1 MEHASGT
8 IFRGR
13 DSVMQ
18 TECKGG
24 TSKQTMATINIEN
37 VTKSFGDVEVIPPL
51 DLQVEDGEFVVLVGP
66 SGCGKTT
73 TLRMIAGLETVSTGR
88 LSIAD
93 RDVTQLRP
101 GLRNCAMV
109 FQSYALF
116 PHMTVAENIGYGMK
130 VRGEDRQKAREA
142 LKEASRILNLDDYL
156 DRKPAELSGGQRQR
170 VAIGRALVRDP
181 DVFLFDEPL
190 SNLDAK
196 LRIEMRTEIKQ
207 LHRRLNSTIV
217 YVTHD
222 QVEAMTMADRVVV
235 MQKGVIE
242 QAADPITL
250 YERPRNLFVAS
261 FIGAPSMNMLAGHVS
276 LSDDGLPIFN
286 GAGGHVVEAPP
297 YLASAA
303 GEAVVL
309 GIRPE
314 HTGSDPSLGPAISVT
329 VIEMEPLGPH
339 TLLIGK
345 VGDEKFTAQ
354 MPASDRSQP
363 DDRVEVYLDRSRMHF
378 FRASDGLALREQP

>member
-1 MEHASGT
+1 
-8 IFRGR
+8 
-13 DSVMQ
+13 
-18 TECKGG
+18 
-24 TSKQTMATINIEN
+24 MATINIES
-37 VTKSFGDVEVIPPL
+37 VTKSFGEVEVIPPL
-51 DLQVEDGEFVVLVGP
+51 DLQVADGEFVVLVGP

-73 TLRMIAGLETVSTGR
+73 TLRMIAGLETATTGTVSIG
-88 LSIAD
+88 S

-116 PHMTVAENIGYGMK
+116 PHMTVGENITYGMR
-130 VRGEDRQKAREA
+130 VRGEGKERAEEA
-142 LKEASRILNLDDYL
+142 MKEASRILNLDDYL

-207 LHRRLNSTIV
+207 LHRRLKSTIV

-222 QVEAMTMADRVVV
+222 QIEAMTMADRVIV
-235 MQKGVIE
+235 MQGGVIE

-250 YERPRNLFVAS
+250 YERPRNAFVAS
-261 FIGAPSMNMLAGHVS
+261 FIGAPSMNMLAGKILIQDERPVFI
-276 LSDDGLPIFN
+276 GKN
-286 GAGGHVVEAPP
+286 GIEFPAPA
-297 YLASAA
+297 YLASMA
-303 GEAVVL
+303 GKEMVL

-314 HTGSDPSLGPAISVT
+314 HTGEDSSLGPSIEVG
-329 VIEMEPLGPH
+329 VVEMEPLGPH
-339 TLLIGK
+339 TLLIGQ

-354 MPASDRSQP
+354 VHASNKAQP
-363 DDRVEVYLDRSRMHF
+363 DDRVTVYLDASKMHF
-378 FRASDGLALREQP
+378 FRASDGVALREAGLDS

>member
-1 MEHASGT
+1 
-8 IFRGR
+8 
-13 DSVMQ
+13 
-18 TECKGG
+18 
-24 TSKQTMATINIEN
+24 MATINIEN
-37 VTKSFGDVEVIPPL
+37 VTKSFGEVEVIPSL
-51 DLQVEDGEFVVLVGP
+51 DLQVADGEFVVLVGP

-73 TLRMIAGLETVSTGR
+73 TLRMIAGLETATSGTVSIG
-88 LSIAD
+88 S

-116 PHMTVAENIGYGMK
+116 PHMTVGENITYGMK
-130 VRGEDRQKAREA
+130 VRGEDKQKAHA
-142 LKEASRILNLDDYL
+142 AMKEASRILNLDDYL

-207 LHRRLNSTIV
+207 LHRRLKSTIV

-235 MQKGVIE
+235 MQGGVIE

-250 YERPRNLFVAS
+250 YEKPRNLFVAS
-261 FIGAPSMNMLAGHVS
+261 FIGAPSMNMLAGQVAMEDGQPVFVS
-276 LSDDGLPIFN
+276 NN
-286 GAGGHVVEAPP
+286 GFRVPAPAH
-297 YLASAA
+297 LASAA
-303 GEAVVL
+303 GEAMVL

-314 HTGSDPSLGPAISVT
+314 HTGEDSSLGPCIKAT

-339 TLLIGK
+339 TLLIGR

-354 MPASDRSQP
+354 MPASNKSQP
-363 DDRVEVYLDRSRMHF
+363 DDVVDVYLDRSKLHF
-378 FRASDGLALREQP
+378 FRASDGLALRESE

>member
-1 MEHASGT
+1 
-8 IFRGR
+8 
-13 DSVMQ
+13 
-18 TECKGG
+18 
-24 TSKQTMATINIEN
+24 MARIILDDI
-37 VTKSFGDVEVIPPL
+37 TKSFGDVNIIPPL
-51 DLQVEDGEFVVLVGP
+51 DLEVTDGEFVVLVGP

-73 TLRMIAGLETVSTGR
+73 TLRMIAGLEPVTSGTVSIG
-88 LSIAD
+88 S
-93 RDVTQLRP
+93 RDVTGLRP

-116 PHMTVAENIGYGMK
+116 PHMTVSQNISYGMR
-130 VRGEDRQKAREA
+130 VRGEGKQRTEEA
-142 LKEASRILNLDDYL
+142 LKKASRVLNLDEYL

-207 LHRRLNSTIV
+207 LHRRLKSTIV

-222 QVEAMTMADRVVV
+222 QVEAMTMADRVIV
-235 MQKGVIE
+235 MQDGVIE

-250 YERPRNLFVAS
+250 YERPRNIFVAS
-261 FIGAPSMNMLAGHVS
+261 FIGAPSMNILPGRVAMDGENLVFRGDSGFMIPAPDHLGH
-276 LSDDGLPIFN
+276 LI
-286 GAGGHVVEAPP
+286 
-297 YLASAA
+297 
-303 GEAVVL
+303 GEELVL

-314 HTGSDPSLGPAISVT
+314 HTGENPLLGSSIDVT

-339 TLLIGK
+339 TLLIGQA
-345 VGDEKFTAQ
+345 GDDRFVAQ
-354 MPASDRSQP
+354 MPATSNARP
-363 DDRVEVYLDRSRMHF
+363 DDQVSVYLDAAKMHF
-378 FRASDGLALREQP
+378 FRASDGLAVRDLD